1 MRDDLQLFTVKVAG
15 GSGCLFQPLNSDY
28 SYVLT
33 AKHVIKDVENID
45 IIRQY
50 INEDGTMV
58 DEQLEILEVPYL
70 HTSPDKDAAIIKVA
84 KVDGIEPLL
93 RSDLNT
99 IEKENWYLCGH
110 PNSRGA
116 NDFSYR
122 KDKLKIENHVD
133 HLYIEGEIERNVS
146 HSEVV
151 GQSGGGI
158 IKSESSCFLLAG
170 VQVKMAAKDEE
181 ETLSRIHFAPLS
193 FFDEII
199 VENNEYLSPLFPPYF
214 ASLEIILEDIFPLSG
229 LQLTPQ
235 KELLLKAQ
243 LKLVAK
249 SLCISF
255 SAQTVLELYKNSM
268 LANSLSES
276 YITHRQLWIAFL
288 ELLSINQLHT
298 TDKTLTIDDLIAI
311 RKKHNLVFLDCNDWV
326 KKLDI
331 IIKSDLTSL
340 ERGGAVIVSSTK
352 DVKPNTVELDIDYIN
367 DICTV
372 PTEEMSISSS
382 VTNLAEDLKIIHIY
396 KFQKHIIDNYKLFKN
411 INQANVKETIINET
425 RNII

>member
-1 MRDDLQLFTVKVAG
+1 MKDDLQFFTVKVAG

-33 AKHVIKDVENID
+33 AKHVIEDVDNIE
-45 IIRQY
+45 IVRQY
-50 INEDGTMV
+50 IREDGIRV

-70 HTSPDKDAAIIKVA
+70 HISPDKDAAIIKV
-84 KVDGIEPLL
+84 KKIDGIESLL
-93 RSDLNT
+93 RSDLNSL
-99 IEKENWYLCGH
+99 ERENWYLCGH
-110 PNSRGA
+110 PDSRENNG
-116 NDFSYR
+116 FSYR
-122 KDKLKIENHVD
+122 KNKLKIENPVE
-133 HLYIEGEIERNVS
+133 LYIEGEVERNIN
-146 HSEVV
+146 HSEIV

-158 IKSESSCFLLAG
+158 IKHESSCFLLVG
-170 VQVKMAAKDEE
+170 IQKKMAVEDEE

-199 VENNEYLSPLFPPYF
+199 EENNANLSPLFPPYF
-214 ASLEIILEDIFPLSG
+214 DSLEIILEDIFPLSG

-235 KELLLKAQ
+235 KEALLKTQ

-249 SLCISF
+249 SLCTSF

-311 RKKHNLVFLDCNDWV
+311 RKKNNLVFLDCNDWV

-340 ERGGAVIVSSTK
+340 ERGGSVIVSSTK

-411 INQANVKETIINET
+411 INHTNVKETIINET

>member
-1 MRDDLQLFTVKVAG
+1 MKDDLQFFTVKVAG
-15 GSGCLFQPLNSDY
+15 GSGCLFQPLDSEY

-33 AKHVIKDVENID
+33 AKHVIEDLDEIEV
-45 IIRQY
+45 IRQF
-50 INEDGTMV
+50 IQEDGNRI
-58 DEQLEILEVPYL
+58 DEKLEIIGKPYL
-70 HTSPDKDAAIIKVA
+70 HSDLNKDAAIIKVN
-84 KVDGIEPLL
+84 KVGGIESLL
-93 RSDLNT
+93 RADSNSID
-99 IEKENWYLCGH
+99 KENWYLCGH
-110 PNSRGA
+110 PDSRENNG
-116 NDFSYR
+116 FSYR
-122 KDKLKIENHVD
+122 KNKLKIENPIEH
-133 HLYIEGEIERNVS
+133 YIEGEIEKNVT
-146 HSEVV
+146 HSEIV

-158 IKSESSCFLLAG
+158 IKSESSCFLLVG
-170 VQVKMAAKDEE
+170 IQKKMAVGDEA

-199 VENNEYLSPLFPPYF
+199 KENSENLSPLFPPYF
-214 ASLEIILEDIFPLSG
+214 ASLEVILEDIFPLNG

-235 KELLLKAQ
+235 KEALLKGQ

-249 SLCISF
+249 SLCVSF
-255 SAQTVLELYKNSM
+255 SAQTVLKLYKDSM
-268 LANSLSES
+268 LANNLSES

-288 ELLSINQLHT
+288 ELISINQLHIT
-298 TDKTLTIDDLIAI
+298 NKTLTISDLLDI
-311 RKKHNLVFLDCNDWV
+311 RKKHNLIFLDCDDWV

-352 DVKPNTVELDIDYIN
+352 DIKPNTVELNIDYIN

-372 PTEEMSISSS
+372 PVEEMSISRSI
-382 VTNLAEDLKIIHIY
+382 TNLAEDLKIIHIY

>member
-1 MRDDLQLFTVKVAG
+1 MRDDLQFFTVKVAG
-15 GSGCLFQPLNSDY
+15 GSGCLFQPLDSEY

-33 AKHVIKDVENID
+33 AKHVIEGVENIE
-45 IIRQY
+45 IVRQY
-50 INEDGTMV
+50 IGNDGNKV
-58 DEQLEILEVPYL
+58 DEILKILEIPYM
-70 HTSPDKDAAIIKVA
+70 HSNPNKDAAIIKV
-84 KVDGIEPLL
+84 KKIDGIESLL
-93 RSDLNT
+93 RSDLNSS
-99 IEKENWYLCGH
+99 EGENWYLCGH
-110 PNSRGA
+110 PDSREDNG
-116 NDFSYR
+116 FSYR
-122 KDKLKIENHVD
+122 KNKLKIENPVE
-133 HLYIEGEIERNVS
+133 LYIEGEIERNVN
-146 HSEVV
+146 HAEIV

-170 VQVKMAAKDEE
+170 IQKKMAVEDEK

-199 VENNEYLSPLFPPYF
+199 KENEANLSPLFPPYF

-229 LQLTPQ
+229 LQLTSQ
-235 KELLLKAQ
+235 KEALLKAQ

-249 SLCISF
+249 SLCTSF
-255 SAQTVLELYKNSM
+255 SAQIVLELYKNSM
-268 LANSLSES
+268 LANSLNES

-288 ELLSINQLHT
+288 ELLSINQLHI
-298 TDKTLTIDDLIAI
+298 TDKTLTIDDLVEI
-311 RKKHNLVFLDCNDWV
+311 RKKHNLVFLDCDDWV

>member
-33 AKHVIKDVENID
+33 AKHVIEDVENIE
-45 IIRQY
+45 IVRQY
-50 INEDGTMV
+50 IREDGTRV

-70 HTSPDKDAAIIKVA
+70 HISPDKDVAIIKV
-84 KVDGIEPLL
+84 KKIDGIESLL
-93 RSDLNT
+93 RSDLNSL
-99 IEKENWYLCGH
+99 ERENWYLCGH
-110 PNSRGA
+110 PNSRENNG
-116 NDFSYR
+116 FSYR
-122 KDKLKIENHVD
+122 KDKLKIENPVEL
-133 HLYIEGEIERNVS
+133 LYIVGQIEKNVN
-146 HSEVV
+146 HSEIV

-158 IKSESSCFLLAG
+158 IKSESSCFLLVG
-170 VQVKMAAKDEE
+170 IQVKMATKDEVE
-181 ETLSRIHFAPLS
+181 ALSKIHFAPLT

-199 VENNEYLSPLFPPYF
+199 EENNANLSPLFPPYF

-235 KELLLKAQ
+235 KEELLKKQ
-243 LKLVAK
+243 LKLIAK
-249 SLCISF
+249 SLCTSF

-311 RKKHNLVFLDCNDWV
+311 RKKNNLIFLDCNDWV

-340 ERGGAVIVSSTK
+340 ERGGSVIVSSTK